1 MDFAHRQVSLSPT
14 EGMVTEGGEVS
25 EGDQG
30 SQKQMI
36 KAESLDEEGSRGG
49 EKAIVE
55 VQPLLVASSNKVYT
69 CTYMYILYS
78 VYILQVKFYIYVAGF
93 FFNFVEA
100 NARCSVCYAYCILKD
115 FVEIIFANI
124 SKFAK

>member
-1 MDFAHRQVSLSPT
+1 MHKFLGRIKNQLYILRYLNIRFCGSMDFAHRQVSLSPT

-78 VYILQVKFYIYVAGF
+78 VYILQVKFYI
-93 FFNFVEA
+93 
-100 NARCSVCYAYCILKD
+100 
-115 FVEIIFANI
+115 
-124 SKFAK
+124 